1 MSRDDE
7 IPSVESLRQIDQIC
21 QDFESSWRSG
31 TAPRIEDYL
40 RNAPLT
46 VRTRL
51 LQELLL
57 LELHYRTRRGE
68 HSIQAEYEARFPQDL
83 STIGS
88 VFEQLVTEG
97 VESASTSR
105 VANREVPTEFA
116 GYQILEV
123 IGEGGMGAVYLARQ
137 SDVGRI
143 VALKVIRPDLFDILG
158 GERHEEL
165 RERFRVEAQAAARL
179 EHENIVPV
187 YEVGHCD
194 GRPFYAMRYIKG
206 PSLEKRLRSGPL
218 EGLEAANILESIAR
232 AIHWRM
238 RTKSCTA
245 TSNLAISCWMP
256 TIILTS
262 LISALPR
269 QWAVTVT

>member
-57 LELHYRTRRGE
+57 LELDYRTRRGE
-68 HSIQAEYEARFPQDL
+68 HSIQAEYEVRFPQDL

-194 GRPFYAMRYIKG
+194 GRPFYAMRDIKG

-232 AIHWRM
+232 AIHCACARNP
-238 RTKSCTA
+238 A
-245 TSNLAISCWMP
+245 
-256 TIILTS
+256 
-262 LISALPR
+262 PR
-269 QWAVTVT
+269 P